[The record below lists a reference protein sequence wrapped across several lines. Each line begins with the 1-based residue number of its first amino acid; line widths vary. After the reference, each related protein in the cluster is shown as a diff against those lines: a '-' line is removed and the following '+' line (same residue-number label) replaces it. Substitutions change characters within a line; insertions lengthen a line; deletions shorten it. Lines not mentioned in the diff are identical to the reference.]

1 MTRRNIINL
10 VLEYFDKQSQK
21 IIEAAD
27 YAINDKLLFE
37 KFELW
42 IQERDDEVF
51 LFHINRFFEKKDL
64 QPLSP
69 SERDLT
75 KRYTNFF
82 KSAEKSM
89 GKKAFKEAVKRGKK
103 KAKSLQEEKTLLGQA
118 LIDGLSDAVMSER
131 AFKREKDETD
141 DFF

>member
-103 KAKSLQEEKTLLGQA
+103 KTKSLQEEKTLLGQA

-131 AFKREKDETD
+131 VFKQEEDETD